1 MGAPSRPRRGQA
13 YAAGLID
20 DVVREHAPL
29 VRRIAFQVGS
39 RLPASVELDDLVQE
53 GMLGL
58 LDAAQRWQPQAG
70 GAPFGAYARLRIRG
84 AMYDWLRGNDLLP
97 RHQRDRLRAAQ
108 EAVTA
113 LEHQLGRPPED
124 AEVATALGI
133 GVADYRSLL
142 EGAVSINVVDE
153 MAELDEPVADE
164 RSDPLESAAQR
175 QTIQRLMPL
184 LAQLPQKEQQVL
196 SLHYAEH
203 LSYREIAF
211 VMDLTVGRI
220 SQLHSQAML
229 RLRGGL
235 GA

>member
-1 MGAPSRPRRGQA
+1 VAAPHRARRGQA
-13 YAAGLID
+13 YASGHID

-29 VRRIAFQVGS
+29 VRRIASQVAS
-39 RLPASVELDDLVQE
+39 RLPASVEVDDLVQE

-97 RHQRDRLRAAQ
+97 RHQRDRLRAAH
-108 EAVTA
+108 AVTA

-124 AEVATALGI
+124 AEVAAALGI
-133 GVADYRSLL
+133 SLADYRSLL

-164 RSDPLESAAQR
+164 RSDPMESAAQR
-175 QTIQRLMPL
+175 QTVQRLLPL
-184 LAQLPQKEQQVL
+184 LAQLPPKEQQVL
-196 SLHYAEH
+196 ALHYAEH

-235 GA
+235 GT

>member
-1 MGAPSRPRRGQA
+1 MAAPHRARRGQA
-13 YAAGLID
+13 YAAGHID

-29 VRRIAFQVGS
+29 VRRIASQVGS
-39 RLPASVELDDLVQE
+39 RLPASVEVDDLVQE

-108 EAVTA
+108 DAVTA

-124 AEVATALGI
+124 AEVAAALGI
-133 GVADYRSLL
+133 SLADYRSLL

-164 RSDPLESAAQR
+164 RSDPMESAAQR
-175 QTIQRLMPL
+175 QTVQRLLPL
-184 LAQLPQKEQQVL
+184 LAQLPPKEQQVL
-196 SLHYAEH
+196 ALHYAEH

-235 GA
+235 GT